1 MQDLAPGDASLQT
14 AYLLCPQDTSNM
26 KDNENVQ
33 DDEKV
38 TNDEFQQMI
47 IDLDNALA

>member
-1 MQDLAPGDASLQT
+1 
-14 AYLLCPQDTSNM
+14 M